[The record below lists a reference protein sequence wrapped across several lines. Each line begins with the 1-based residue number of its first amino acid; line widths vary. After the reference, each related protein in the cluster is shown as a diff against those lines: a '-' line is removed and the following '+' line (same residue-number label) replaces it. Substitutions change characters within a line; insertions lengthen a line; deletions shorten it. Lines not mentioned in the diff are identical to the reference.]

1 MTVPEF
7 VMWAISGLIMLLASS
22 YGWFI
27 TNTLRKIDANQEKMS
42 EMLMEQVKAI
52 AKLQAEH
59 EMLLKQYYERRA

>member
-1 MTVPEF
+1 
-7 VMWAISGLIMLLASS
+7 MWAISGLIMLLASS

-59 EMLLKQYYERRA
+59 EMLLKQYYERRT